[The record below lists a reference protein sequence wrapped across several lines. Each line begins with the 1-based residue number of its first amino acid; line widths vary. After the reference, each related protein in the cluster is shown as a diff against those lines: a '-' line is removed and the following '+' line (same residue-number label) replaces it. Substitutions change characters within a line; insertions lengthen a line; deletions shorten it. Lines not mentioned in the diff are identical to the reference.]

1 MNKLKLLYDVVK
13 TLKGKEAI
21 TGLLMVEVQKDQTKI
36 FSLQNEFN
44 KNMLTHH
51 VKAKLS
57 TELDYEGKA
66 VKLQG
71 NSEFTMPHCSRHGK
85 HSGRQFHH
93 HNEKLHQGRFM
104 GKLAKL
110 AFAFSVLDALQATK
124 QDDGTFVLALNAND
138 LPEEIKIRLREK
150 IARFSAHHAPHNLM
164 KECDAIEQLNFVTN
178 MFINKNYEVEKI
190 AATLTSTRTNEQSE
204 HDLNAQI
211 ELSFAW

>member
-1 MNKLKLLYDVVK
+1 
-13 TLKGKEAI
+13 
-21 TGLLMVEVQKDQTKI
+21 
-36 FSLQNEFN
+36 
-44 KNMLTHH
+44 
-51 VKAKLS
+51 
-57 TELDYEGKA
+57 
-66 VKLQG
+66 
-71 NSEFTMPHCSRHGK
+71 
-85 HSGRQFHH
+85 
-93 HNEKLHQGRFM
+93 M